1 MFRNIKNDGIAL
13 ISALIIITIATSIT
27 TFIFKNQQSKIKE
40 INLQRI
46 NLQATQ
52 IYEGAVDWIKLILD
66 EDLKFSETDALDEP
80 WTLKLEKIDIKNFTE
95 DISLQKE
102 FSNAHINGYLI
113 DAERLFNVTNLIL
126 GDSKRKNFYKKR
138 FENLLDEF
146 SDLEKSQI
154 EKLLLSIENF
164 SISSDKFNFNAQKED
179 LINISNIDSKNFA
192 KIHRLVIFL
201 PVTSKNNINTIDQLM
216 LKNLCS
222 INEPNV
228 EEIIN
233 ARKESSFKN
242 KRDLLKRVNSIQGN
256 ECLNF
261 LKMSS
266 NYFIVHGLV
275 KIDKVIFNGSSLLDR
290 TSGKTRLLW
299 SRI

>member
-1 MFRNIKNDGIAL
+1 
-13 ISALIIITIATSIT
+13 
-27 TFIFKNQQSKIKE
+27 
-40 INLQRI
+40 
-46 NLQATQ
+46 
-52 IYEGAVDWIKLILD
+52 
-66 EDLKFSETDALDEP
+66 
-80 WTLKLEKIDIKNFTE
+80 
-95 DISLQKE
+95 
-102 FSNAHINGYLI
+102 
-113 DAERLFNVTNLIL
+113 
-126 GDSKRKNFYKKR
+126 
-138 FENLLDEF
+138 
-146 SDLEKSQI
+146 
-154 EKLLLSIENF
+154 
-164 SISSDKFNFNAQKED
+164 
-179 LINISNIDSKNFA
+179 
-192 KIHRLVIFL
+192 
-201 PVTSKNNINTIDQLM
+201 M